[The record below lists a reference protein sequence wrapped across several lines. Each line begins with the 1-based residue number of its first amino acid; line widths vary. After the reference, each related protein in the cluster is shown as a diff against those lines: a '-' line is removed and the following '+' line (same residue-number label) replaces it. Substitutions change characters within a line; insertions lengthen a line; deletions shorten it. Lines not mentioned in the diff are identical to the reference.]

1 MLRFLLVFIIV
12 LLVMPLA
19 VVLLLL
25 WPLLWVILLPFRLM
39 GIVAESALALIRAVL
54 MLPARIL
61 GGGRP
66 RP

>member
-19 VVLLLL
+19 IVLLLL
-25 WPLLWVILLPFRLM
+25 WPLLWVVLLPFRLL
-39 GIVAESALALIRAVL
+39 GVVAESSLALIRAIL
-54 MLPARIL
+54 MLPARLL
-61 GGGRP
+61 GGGPP